1 MKIRTDFV
9 TNSSSSSFILAF
21 DNSDSF
27 RSYEKFK
34 DICEDYSCD
43 ELLSWI
49 DRLKEYPE
57 CTDKEKALSLLCHY
71 YSCRFLKD
79 KEKEL
84 LKLKSYSQAMAELDE
99 FDDDKI
105 KNLIEQNEEYLS
117 KKHNIEQSD
126 LIVMG
131 EAWDTDGGLLGWTI
145 RNGFLEDAFRN
156 NCVLVW
162 NVG

>member
-105 KNLIEQNEEYLS
+105 KNLIEQNEQ
-117 KKHNIEQSD
+117 HRAVGFD
-126 LIVMG
+126 RHGRGMG
-131 EAWDTDGGLLGWTI
+131 YRWWLAWMGDQEWI
-145 RNGFLEDAFRN
+145 FRR
-156 NCVLVW
+156 CI
-162 NVG
+162 